1 MTNAAA
7 TNRPVMVVTGGSRGI
22 GAAIARGAARAGYA
36 VCINYVRNGDA
47 AAALLGEIRAA
58 GGAAITVQADVGEQ
72 AQAQRLF
79 EEVDARMGRVDVLV
93 NNAGVLGSC
102 MVADMHEDAL
112 EQLFRANVYSMFFCA
127 REAVRRMSTQQG
139 GRGGVIVNLSSVAS
153 RLGGLPG
160 GSHYAASKGAI
171 DTFTLALAKEVGAQ
185 GIRVNALRPG
195 LIHTDIHAIHG
206 GATAVDTLGKTTP
219 MGRAGSADEVAEAA
233 LWLAS
238 DKASYVHGAVL
249 DVAGGR

>member
-1 MTNAAA
+1 MTDAAT

-36 VCINYVRNGDA
+36 VCINYVRNGAA

-79 EEVDARMGRVDVLV
+79 EEVDAQLGRVDALV
-93 NNAGVLGSC
+93 NNAGILGSC
-102 MVADMHEDAL
+102 MVADMQEAVLD
-112 EQLFRANVYSMFFCA
+112 QLFRANVYSMFFCA

-206 GATAVDTLGKTTP
+206 GATVVDTLGKTTP